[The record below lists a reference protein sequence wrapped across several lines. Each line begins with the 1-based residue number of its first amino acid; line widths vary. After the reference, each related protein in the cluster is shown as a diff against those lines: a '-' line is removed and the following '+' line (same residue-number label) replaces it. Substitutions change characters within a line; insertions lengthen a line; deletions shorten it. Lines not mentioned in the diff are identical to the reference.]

1 MLLALALALL
11 GCSEVRAADP
21 SGSLSSKPFA
31 NPPRARGK
39 TMFARLEP
47 EDTGVRTENRYDD
60 PKMWGELYHEFEDGS
75 IGTGVAIGDYDGDG
89 RPDLY
94 VVSKTGGCRLFRNL
108 GGYKFEDV
116 TEKAGVGAEPGV
128 WNCGA
133 TFVDINNDGLLD
145 IYVCRFNAPNLLYIN
160 QGDGTFKEM
169 AHAYGLDV
177 KDSSV
182 MAAFCDYD
190 RDGWL
195 DVYIATN
202 LLDYARH
209 PAGQRGY
216 LFHNNRNGT
225 FTNVTESAGI
235 SGEAQSHSATW
246 WDFDNDGW
254 PDLYVANDYGVP
266 DKLYHN
272 NRDGT
277 FTNVIDRVLPHT
289 SSFSMGSDL
298 GDVNND
304 GLIDLLVADMAATTH
319 QKDQRTM
326 AGEREGNRDTTA
338 ATPKYQRSA
347 LFINTGVGRC
357 LEAAYLAGIAAT
369 DWTWSP
375 RLEDLDNDGRLDL
388 FVTNGFNRDPE
399 SDVIRRAGLAA
410 SETERIRILY
420 DSPVR
425 VETHLAFRNLGE
437 LKFENV
443 SAEWGLNQKGVSFGS
458 AFGDLNGDGNLDVV
472 YTNYEGGVTILRN
485 DNHSGH
491 SINVDLRGTVSN
503 RFGVGATVRLE
514 SALGV
519 QVRQLVLARGYMSSS
534 EPMLHFGLGE
544 DTLIRRMVVTWP
556 SGHV

>member
-246 WDFDNDGW
+246 WDFDNDG
-254 PDLYVANDYGVP
+254 
-266 DKLYHN
+266 
-272 NRDGT
+272 
-277 FTNVIDRVLPHT
+277 
-289 SSFSMGSDL
+289 
-298 GDVNND
+298 
-304 GLIDLLVADMAATTH
+304 
-319 QKDQRTM
+319 
-326 AGEREGNRDTTA
+326 
-338 ATPKYQRSA
+338 
-347 LFINTGVGRC
+347 
-357 LEAAYLAGIAAT
+357 
-369 DWTWSP
+369 
-375 RLEDLDNDGRLDL
+375 
-388 FVTNGFNRDPE
+388 
-399 SDVIRRAGLAA
+399 
-410 SETERIRILY
+410 
-420 DSPVR
+420 
-425 VETHLAFRNLGE
+425 
-437 LKFENV
+437 
-443 SAEWGLNQKGVSFGS
+443 
-458 AFGDLNGDGNLDVV
+458 
-472 YTNYEGGVTILRN
+472 
-485 DNHSGH
+485 
-491 SINVDLRGTVSN
+491 
-503 RFGVGATVRLE
+503 
-514 SALGV
+514 
-519 QVRQLVLARGYMSSS
+519 
-534 EPMLHFGLGE
+534 
-544 DTLIRRMVVTWP
+544 
-556 SGHV
+556 